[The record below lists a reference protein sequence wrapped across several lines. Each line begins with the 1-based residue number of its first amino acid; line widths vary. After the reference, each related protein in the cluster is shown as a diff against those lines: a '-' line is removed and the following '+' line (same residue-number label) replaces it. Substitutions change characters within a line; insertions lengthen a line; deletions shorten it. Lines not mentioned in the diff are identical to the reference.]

1 MLCLVPFRVLEE
13 VLDGRLPTP
22 VGVFAREHL
31 LIVKVLLASARIC
44 LLGSSRLHAVEFQAR
59 ARVLGPGVLGP
70 RELEQAVHREVQ
82 SQP

>member
-1 MLCLVPFRVLEE
+1 MLSSTMLCLVPFRVLEE

-59 ARVLGPGVLGP
+59 ARVLGP